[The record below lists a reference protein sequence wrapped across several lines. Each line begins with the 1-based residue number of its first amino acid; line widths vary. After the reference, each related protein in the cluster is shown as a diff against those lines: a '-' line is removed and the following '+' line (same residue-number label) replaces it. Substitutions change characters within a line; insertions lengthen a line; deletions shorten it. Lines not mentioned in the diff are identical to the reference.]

1 MSMQRSGESEE
12 QKLIMCNRC
21 GKLTYEGFGTCQFCG
36 APLSGRI
43 GSGVDPKAGAPEQPE
58 LPAWL
63 ESLRN
68 GERPAESSG
77 EQFNHAS
84 NVPVDKDALPSWMR
98 PESAEHISADQRA
111 VRRPASLPAPNTDGG
126 FAGGITANSLIDE
139 QSLPSWMRENQSAAD
154 LSTQRDI
161 SAASLVQ
168 PEAAPAWMRTVQ
180 QSASPAASAP
190 ATPIQY
196 AEPAIPSQGIAANSL
211 VDPQAMPTW
220 VSGQSGSNQLPP
232 AGGNIAAG
240 SLLDMSA
247 LPNWLRENGQEQKPV
262 RVEINPPARPGQVG
276 GTNASVAAP
285 SLIDVNALP
294 AWLRAEQGR
303 DGASPAVSAPRTFN
317 VSPRVENVRV
327 PSRPRGEMGSREQSE
342 AAANVFA
349 SMLGVASPVP
359 KIERRLASS
368 ATPSKIAGNAAGY
381 LPPQGRLHMGSVEL
395 SGGAGPGPTPGYA
408 AGSGGYQGHQGGPHE
423 RIDRRSASHEVSIR
437 TPLRSA
443 EGSYML
449 GVQQPGVPLQQP
461 AMTANRQMESNS
473 KTVKRGFLETIRGWF
488 SH

>member
-1 MSMQRSGESEE
+1 M
-12 QKLIMCNRC
+12 ITCNRC
-21 GKLTYEGFGTCQFCG
+21 GKLTYEGFGSCQYCG

-43 GSGVDPKAGAPEQPE
+43 GSGVDPKTGAPEQPE

-98 PESAEHISADQRA
+98 PESAEHISADQPA
-111 VRRPASLPAPNTDGG
+111 VRRSTSLPAPNTDGG

-139 QSLPSWMRENQSAAD
+139 QSLPSWMRENQSGVD
-154 LSTQRDI
+154 LSTQRNI

-168 PEAAPAWMRTVQ
+168 PEAPPAWMRTVQ
-180 QSASPAASAP
+180 QPTTPAASAP
-190 ATPIQY
+190 ATPMQY
-196 AEPAIPSQGIAANSL
+196 AEPAIPPQGIAANSL
-211 VDPQAMPTW
+211 VDPQAMPAW
-220 VSGQSGSNQLPP
+220 LSGQSGSNQLPP
-232 AGGNIAAG
+232 TGGNIAAG

-247 LPNWLRENGQEQKPV
+247 LPNWLRESGKEQKPV
-262 RVEINPPARPGQVG
+262 RVEINPPARSEQVG

-294 AWLRAEQGR
+294 EWLRAGAEQRR
-303 DGASPAVSAPRTFN
+303 DGAPSTASASRTFN

-368 ATPSKIAGNAAGY
+368 ATPSKISGNPSGY
-381 LPPQGRLHMGSVEL
+381 LPPQGQPQMGSVAL
-395 SGGAGPGPTPGYA
+395 SGGAGPALTPGYA
-408 AGSGGYQGHQGGPHE
+408 AGSGEYQGYQGGY
-423 RIDRRSASHEVSIR
+423 S
-437 TPLRSA
+437 
-443 EGSYML
+443 ML
-449 GVQQPGVPLQQP
+449 GVQQPGVPRQQP
-461 AMTANRQMESNS
+461 GMAMNRQMEPNT
-473 KTVKRGFLETIRGWF
+473 KTVKRGFLETIRSWF
-488 SH
+488 SR

>member
-1 MSMQRSGESEE
+1 
-12 QKLIMCNRC
+12 LITCNRC
-21 GKLTYEGFGTCQFCG
+21 GKLTYEGFGSCQYCG
-36 APLSGRI
+36 APLSGRV
-43 GSGVDPKAGAPEQPE
+43 GSGVDPKTGAPEQPE

-68 GERPAESSG
+68 GERPAQSSG
-77 EQFNHAS
+77 EQVNHAS

-111 VRRPASLPAPNTDGG
+111 VRRSASLSAPNTDSG

-139 QSLPSWMRENQSAAD
+139 QSLPSWMRENQSGAD
-154 LSTQRDI
+154 LSTQRNI

-168 PEAAPAWMRTVQ
+168 PDAPPAWMRTVQ
-180 QSASPAASAP
+180 QPTTPAASAS
-190 ATPIQY
+190 ATPMQY
-196 AEPAIPSQGIAANSL
+196 AEPAVPSQGIAANSL

-220 VSGQSGSNQLPP
+220 LSGQSGSNQLPP

-262 RVEINPPARPGQVG
+262 RVEINPPARSGQVG

-285 SLIDVNALP
+285 SLIDMNALP
-294 AWLRAEQGR
+294 EWLRAGAGQGR
-303 DGASPAVSAPRTFN
+303 DAAPPAASAPRTFN
-317 VSPRVENVRV
+317 VSSRVENMRV

-359 KIERRLASS
+359 KF
-368 ATPSKIAGNAAGY
+368 PPKIQGNPAGY
-381 LPPQGRLHMGSVEL
+381 LPLQRQPQMGGVEL
-395 SGGAGPGPTPGYA
+395 SGGAGPAPTPGYA
-408 AGSGGYQGHQGGPHE
+408 AGSGGSPGYQGGY
-423 RIDRRSASHEVSIR
+423 S
-437 TPLRSA
+437 
-443 EGSYML
+443 ML
-449 GVQQPGVPLQQP
+449 GVQQPGM
-461 AMTANRQMESNS
+461 AMNRQMEPNT

-488 SH
+488 SR